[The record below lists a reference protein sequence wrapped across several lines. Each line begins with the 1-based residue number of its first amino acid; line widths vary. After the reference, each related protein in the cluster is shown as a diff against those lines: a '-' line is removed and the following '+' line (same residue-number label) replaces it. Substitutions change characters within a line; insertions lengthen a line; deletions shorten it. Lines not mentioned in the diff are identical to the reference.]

1 MNNIT
6 QNTIFDYTE
15 IEVLGDLERL
25 KYALDNIDAS
35 DLIKRLEEK
44 RGNGRNDY
52 PVKVMFN
59 LVIAMKVYG
68 HRSVESFRR
77 ELSRNAGLRQVCMLK
92 DYEHK
97 YYGKH
102 LIPEARVFTNFF
114 KSLVK
119 YQSELDKI
127 NESLVKYMYDNLEGF
142 GKDVAID
149 GKIIETYGSDKNDKA
164 DDLRSEH
171 EATWM
176 VKEYHFDDGTVKKKS
191 YFGFEAHII
200 CDANYGLPISYILES
215 ANVSEI
221 KMAHKLIDELEIYK
235 LDKMKNIMADK
246 GYDDSKLITKLKD
259 EYDINPIIDI
269 RNKFGDELLKEIDDK
284 PLSYNKDGEVFY
296 IIDIFKGEYEK
307 LKYLGF
313 DKQREC
319 LRYGFYDKK
328 KKEVFRIPLNI
339 DRRIFVPVARD
350 SEKFKKL
357 YKKRTEIERLNGR
370 IDRDYMFNDHFIRG
384 KKKMNMMLSLTFI
397 VMLGMAKGHIIKKQA
412 NIRSLVKI

>member
-200 CDANYGLPISYILES
+200 CDANYGLPISHILES

-246 GYDDSKLITKLKD
+246 GYDDSKLITKLKE